1 MQFFKSK
8 NLVFL
13 AVPPVLA
20 TLLNLIYIIS
30 SNFAEPSNFSI
41 PFLIRSIIVFYFYL
55 WITSKVYDRIEH
67 KSSPGKLTP
76 AQHSLA
82 FIIAFLISLAVSL
95 ATYTA
100 LKQFYIS
107 ILDQNDI
114 INIYHLS
121 LTSLSTLAGFI
132 LIYSV
137 YISNRYYSRSLS
149 LELKEEQ
156 LERERLEM
164 KYELLNNKMNPH
176 FLFNNLNT
184 LHSLISEDSRAAEH
198 FLVSLSK
205 IMRYSFKTHD
215 HDFVPLSE
223 ELEVLE
229 DYALIMKNRFNDAML
244 LSVKNEANNNA
255 ALLPMSLMNLMENAV
270 KHNEIST
277 DKPLKIDIC
286 IDNRNIV
293 FTNNL
298 NPKMV
303 HDSSGSGLK
312 HLKEIYAQKYNREV
326 LVEKTKEEFR
336 VSIPVI
342 EQ

>member
-13 AVPPVLA
+13 AVPPILA
-20 TLLNLIYIIS
+20 TLLNLIYVIS

-41 PFLIRSIIVFYFYL
+41 PFLIRSIIIFYFYL
-55 WITSKVYDRIEH
+55 WATSKVYDRIEH
-67 KSSPGKLTP
+67 KNSPAKLTL
-76 AQHSLA
+76 AQHILA
-82 FIIAFLISLAVSL
+82 FIVTFLVSLAVSL
-95 ATYTA
+95 ATYAA

-107 ILDQNDI
+107 VLDQNDR
-114 INIYHLS
+114 INIYHIS

-164 KYELLNNKMNPH
+164 KYELLSNKMNPH

-184 LHSLISEDSRAAEH
+184 LHSLISEDSPVAEH

-215 HDFVPLSE
+215 RDFVSLSE

-229 DYALIMKNRFNDAML
+229 DYAVIMKNRFDDAMQ
-244 LSVKNEANNNA
+244 LSVKNEADDKA
-255 ALLPMSLMNLMENAV
+255 AVLPMSLMNLMENAV

-277 DKPLKIDIC
+277 DKPLNIDVS
-286 IDNRNIV
+286 IDKRNII

-312 HLKEIYAQKYNREV
+312 HLKEIYTQKYHREV
-326 LVEKTKEEFR
+326 LIEKTNEEFR
-336 VSIPVI
+336 VTIPVI

>member
-8 NLVFL
+8 SLVFL

-20 TLLNLIYIIS
+20 TLLNLIYVIS
-30 SNFAEPSNFSI
+30 SNFAEPSIFSI
-41 PFLIRSIIVFYFYL
+41 PFLLRSIIVFYFYL
-55 WITSKVYDRIEH
+55 WVTSRVYNRLERKSADR
-67 KSSPGKLTP
+67 KLTL
-76 AQHSLA
+76 AQHGLA
-82 FIIAFLISLAVSL
+82 FVIAFLISLTVSL
-95 ATYTA
+95 ATYSA

-107 ILDQNDI
+107 FLHQNDR

-156 LERERLEM
+156 LQRERLEM

-184 LHSLISEDSRAAEH
+184 LHSLIAEDSPAAED

-215 HDFVPLSE
+215 HDRVSLNE

-229 DYALIMKNRFNDAML
+229 DYALIMKNRFDDAMQ
-244 LSVKNEANNNA
+244 LSVKNEAGDEA
-255 ALLPMSLMNLMENAV
+255 AVLPMSLMNLMENAV
-270 KHNEIST
+270 KHNEVSSE
-277 DKPLKIDIC
+277 KPLNIDIS
-286 IDNRNIV
+286 IDQTDII

-298 NPKMV
+298 NPKTV

-312 HLKEIYAQKYNREV
+312 HLKEIYTQKYHREV
-326 LVEKTKEEFR
+326 LVEKTNMEFR